1 MSGIDK
7 VCNGSSVTKMKPAS
21 PDLALVNYC
30 ATILMQGGTHE
41 QIKQHLNEHQNGLS
55 EDVLQR
61 ACRQL
66 WIILRGSKQPELTE
80 FSSSPQ
86 TSPLPSTNGQK
97 SPSGTKTRLS
107 LPPISAHSNSV
118 VSSAS

>member
-55 EDVLQR
+55 EDVCRKIHREAQLLLQECGVHTPVNCY
-61 ACRQL
+61 AANE
-66 WIILRGSKQPELTE
+66 WTP
-80 FSSSPQ
+80 
-86 TSPLPSTNGQK
+86 PSTRSEEHTSELQ
-97 SPSGTKTRLS
+97 SQ
-107 LPPISAHSNSV
+107 SN
-118 VSSAS
+118 